1 MYILLFSPVR
11 KNSHSCFALFY
22 SYNSWDF
29 TISHYKWFT
38 CTNPERFIYYAPYSL
53 NRFHNHKYHEVP
65 LAKWKDFLLFLSS
78 LRIEIQ
84 ILPWLTFLLILKLCS
99 LGILVVS
106 EKNSFKNNSCHPVPW
121 YLCEKIMKIKMQT
134 FTRNHRKKHLQ
145 NSLHKQNHSY
155 SIFMLQQGEKW
166 KAYENKDMLP
176 CRK

>member
-65 LAKWKDFLLFLSS
+65 LAKWKDFLLFCLERQAGVGDRVKNYTFLRHGVMNTNLFIKPILSS
-78 LRIEIQ
+78 SWRFKGLNLEASPLCTHDRNVRWEWWVYETCHSQAVLWAIYINSNRI
-84 ILPWLTFLLILKLCS
+84 
-99 LGILVVS
+99 GILS
-106 EKNSFKNNSCHPVPW
+106 W
-121 YLCEKIMKIKMQT
+121 
-134 FTRNHRKKHLQ
+134 
-145 NSLHKQNHSY
+145 
-155 SIFMLQQGEKW
+155 
-166 KAYENKDMLP
+166 
-176 CRK
+176 